1 MGEVLQIQPPIAIE
15 NRRTMDKIPDDIFA
29 LYSYF
34 DLDGEN
40 YRVFEKRN
48 PEPAESSSG
57 AAEKGVAA
65 PAAPFSETPA
75 RASATLQV
83 EHRGPA
89 ALETVAAY
97 PAFTERQP
105 VQTAYPAV
113 ATSGIA
119 TSNATRAAL
128 HNLWQHVLSSH
139 SASQADAG
147 QLAAQSIT
155 IYGAAGGTGSTT
167 VAAMLARCL
176 AKVGRRCAIVEEGE
190 DSILPVFFS
199 SRRLST
205 DGRRFAGFYSLF
217 QPTIRI
223 LNRGMFEQAHTEVPQ
238 GSNFIERNIVNFG
251 GQFDHLIFDQP
262 ARSLDR
268 PGAALAVYV
277 AIPDLSSLVGARKLK
292 QRLETSGD
300 ASKIVCALNR
310 FDSASDLHAEVLSWY
325 QQNFSR
331 VVTIHNSP
339 LVPEALA
346 EGTTVIDWSPRSS
359 VSSDFFNLYKEVSQL
374 LSPMPEFE
382 RFDSAVFGSERL
394 PYAVER

>member
-1 MGEVLQIQPPIAIE
+1 MGEVLQVQPLIAIE
-15 NRRTMDKIPDDIFA
+15 NCRTMDKIPDDIFA

-40 YRVFEKRN
+40 YRVFERK
-48 PEPAESSSG
+48 PVTAPSTPQAEESVG
-57 AAEKGVAA
+57 ASFDRASAA
-65 PAAPFSETPA
+65 PANLPI
-75 RASATLQV
+75 

-89 ALETVAAY
+89 ALEAVAAH
-97 PAFTERQP
+97 PVFTERQP
-105 VQTAYPAV
+105 FQTASPGV
-113 ATSGIA
+113 ATSGTA
-119 TSNATRAAL
+119 AGNSTRAAL
-128 HNLWQHVLSSH
+128 HNLWQHVSSPS

-176 AKVGRRCAIVEEGE
+176 ARVGRRCAIIEENDE
-190 DSILPVFFS
+190 SILPVFFS

-217 QPTIRI
+217 QPAIRI
-223 LNRGMFEQAHTEVPQ
+223 VNRGMFEQGHTEAPQ
-238 GSNFIERNIVNFG
+238 GSNFIERNVVNFG

-292 QRLETSGD
+292 QRLESSGD
-300 ASKIVCALNR
+300 TSKTVCVLNR

-339 LVPEALA
+339 
-346 EGTTVIDWSPRSS
+346 SPSS
-359 VSSDFFNLYKEVSQL
+359 
-374 LSPMPEFE
+374 
-382 RFDSAVFGSERL
+382 
-394 PYAVER
+394 